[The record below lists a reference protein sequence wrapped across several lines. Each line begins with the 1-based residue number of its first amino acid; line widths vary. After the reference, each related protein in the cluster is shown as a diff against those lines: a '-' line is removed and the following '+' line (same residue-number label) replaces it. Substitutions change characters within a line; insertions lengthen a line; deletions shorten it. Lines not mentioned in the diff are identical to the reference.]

1 MQYRE
6 LVKLRRIHM
15 KKIQNF
21 VEKHIIIDYIGLLVL
36 YLAFSKIPG
45 LIGSI
50 FSLDRND
57 IVVYNLPQAV
67 YLLLFSIVLFIIIKK
82 LNFAKGS
89 RKHNLLICI
98 LLGFPFLI
106 DSIGYLL
113 KLSVLPQVVYK
124 VSGLGILSLWFVIL
138 QWELR
143 RKYNFED

>member
-1 MQYRE
+1 
-6 LVKLRRIHM
+6 M

-57 IVVYNLPQAV
+57 IVVYNLLQAV

-113 KLSVLPQVVYK
+113 KLSVLPQVFYK

-138 QWELR
+138 QWKLR

>member
-57 IVVYNLPQAV
+57 IVVYNLLQAV
-67 YLLLFSIVLFIIIKK
+67 YLLLFSIVLFIK
-82 LNFAKGS
+82 LT
-89 RKHNLLICI
+89 
-98 LLGFPFLI
+98 
-106 DSIGYLL
+106 
-113 KLSVLPQVVYK
+113 
-124 VSGLGILSLWFVIL
+124 
-138 QWELR
+138 
-143 RKYNFED
+143 